1 MDAERIVVDFL
12 NASKIGATAYYDVP
26 SKRPTAFI
34 VVERTGGP
42 HSDYVVERPLLDIQ
56 CWAGTRRDAA
66 LLAEDAKTA
75 LLAMPASVA
84 DCFHASIAST
94 FRDTDLDSGT
104 PRYHVVC
111 EITFTTHSA

>member
-1 MDAERIVVDFL
+1 MDAERTAVDYL
-12 NASKIGATAYYDVP
+12 NAAKIGATAYYDVP
-26 SKRPTAFI
+26 
-34 VVERTGGP
+34 VERTGGP

-56 CWAGTRRDAA
+56 CWAKTRRDAA
-66 LLAEDAKTA
+66 VLAEDAKTV

-84 DCFHASIAST
+84 DCFHVSITST

>member
-12 NASKIGATAYYDVP
+12 NASKIGTTAYYDVP

-56 CWAGTRRDAA
+56 CWAKSRRDAA
-66 LLAEDAKTA
+66 VLAEDAKTA

-84 DCFHASIAST
+84 GFFHVSIPST
-94 FRDTDLDSGT
+94 FRDTDPDSGT